1 MKRYKNKR
9 FFLICGG
16 IYLFSLFSCT
26 NSNNGDINDKEQE
39 LPNENVTIN
48 IIPDKTRIIHNPLN
62 GWVLYLA
69 RGMNESF
76 WESTGYDHMYVPDLG
91 KYVKVSDYAGICYLR
106 TNWRTLEPE
115 QGKYAWDDPNS
126 DFSRLMKSVRDRG
139 KKMAFRV
146 LVDGRDQQQN
156 TPDYVFDAG
165 AEYYGSP
172 RSPYPDDKTFQS
184 LYDKFVEAFAEKYDN
199 PDEVDFIDGYGLGK
213 WGESHAMVYL
223 DENNKKSVM
232 EWITGL
238 YSRCFKKVPLVINYH
253 RMIGDTNQSSWSETV
268 PEDAEEL
275 LNIAINNGYILRHD
289 AFGMT
294 DYYKDWEK
302 QFAARWNFKLP
313 ILMEGGWITG
323 GTHRYWID
331 SSGKYREGHPE
342 DVRKGEFEASME
354 AHVNTMDFRYGTDT
368 ESWFSDAY
376 SYVQQFIS
384 EGGYRLYPDMISLPN
399 KLTNTKDVV
408 IVHRWNNLGWGYCP
422 TNIRAWNQ
430 KYKVAFALMSEE
442 DKIVK
447 IFVDEQTDLSTW
459 LKGNPTTYT
468 LNLNLK
474 GIPVGA
480 YFWCVGL
487 VDVTNDNCIGLNM
500 SVPKDGNLLD
510 SGWLKLSAFIVE

>member
-1 MKRYKNKR
+1 M
-9 FFLICGG
+9 
-16 IYLFSLFSCT
+16 
-26 NSNNGDINDKEQE
+26 
-39 LPNENVTIN
+39 
-48 IIPDKTRIIHNPLN
+48 
-62 GWVLYLA
+62 
-69 RGMNESF
+69 
-76 WESTGYDHMYVPDLG
+76 
-91 KYVKVSDYAGICYLR
+91 
-106 TNWRTLEPE
+106 
-115 QGKYAWDDPNS
+115 
-126 DFSRLMKSVRDRG
+126 
-139 KKMAFRV
+139 
-146 LVDGRDQQQN
+146 
-156 TPDYVFDAG
+156 
-165 AEYYGSP
+165 
-172 RSPYPDDKTFQS
+172 
-184 LYDKFVEAFAEKYDN
+184 
-199 PDEVDFIDGYGLGK
+199 DFIDGYGLGK

-223 DENNKKSVM
+223 DNSNKKTVM

-238 YSRCFKKVPLVINYH
+238 YSRCFTKVPLVINYH